1 MSARS
6 VLLQTD
12 LTAYPRLRRGK
23 VRDIYQIDEERLLIV
38 TTDRISAFDVVLS
51 EGIPGKG
58 IVLTQ
63 LSAFWFRLLEDV
75 VPHHLI
81 TTEIETLQGLTPEEK
96 HLLRHRTML
105 VRRAEPIPIECVV
118 RGYIAGSAWTEYQH
132 QGSVSGLLLPPGL
145 VEAARLPEPIFTP
158 AIKASQGHDLNIS
171 EAEMADRIGTELTRR
186 LKDLSL
192 TLYTRASE
200 YALARGLIIADTKF
214 EFGWCGGTLL
224 WIDEALTP
232 DSSRFWALQEYM
244 PGRPQPSFDKQFL
257 RDYLESTGWDKSPP
271 APPLPPTVV
280 EQTAQRYLTAYR
292 LLTGE
297 DLRL

>member
-81 TTEIETLQGLTPEEK
+81 TTEIETLQGLTPEEE

-214 EFGWCGGTLL
+214 EFGWCGRTLL